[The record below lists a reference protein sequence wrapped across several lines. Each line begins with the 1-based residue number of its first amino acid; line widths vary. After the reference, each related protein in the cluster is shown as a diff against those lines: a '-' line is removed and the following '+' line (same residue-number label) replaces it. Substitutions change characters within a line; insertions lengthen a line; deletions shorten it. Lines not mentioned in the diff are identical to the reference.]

1 MSLTKRNV
9 LSLST
14 LAQVPE
20 NRSGMEI
27 DFSFALLGNLMIVTP
42 SEVDVIRLWFFGN
55 ISRLSQAEYG
65 RGRPKN
71 QV

>member
-1 MSLTKRNV
+1 
-9 LSLST
+9 
-14 LAQVPE
+14 
-20 NRSGMEI
+20 MEI
-27 DFSFALLGNLMIVTP
+27 DFSLALLGNLMIVTP

-55 ISRLSQAEYG
+55 ISPLSQAEYG